1 MTHAMAAYTWCEWE
15 YGVPI
20 PPTNSALGVTLPE
33 SKLGRVFL
41 AKGRNADEVRLVRIV
56 RNDSGVVLAKRKLV
70 RYDVGAGD
78 YLKSIAG
85 VTNADAGP
93 VAGMVEEG
101 YDSGVKIGHW
111 FRLVVFCQNIGAIL
125 ADANSARIALNPGDR
140 IVCNTNGEFW
150 KESITDPTD
159 APATA
164 DVLREDLVDTVLP
177 SIKNSIFNKVG
188 KAHEITTNIAA
199 NRGAVKNIELNLI

>member
-70 RYDVGAGD
+70 RYDTGAGD

-164 DVLREDLVDTVLP
+164 TRCGMTWWRP
-177 SIKNSIFNKVG
+177 SCPPSRT
-188 KAHEITTNIAA
+188 ASSTRWARRT
-199 NRGAVKNIELNLI
+199 RSPRTSRPTAVRSRTSS